1 MGLATDFAE
10 ARDALRAGDDE
21 KLKTFFEK
29 YRRVKQDQGGKFANE
44 TYAEFKTRIMK
55 KYNIAVKKID
65 DGDDC
70 DNENAS
76 YPYSVSGISE
86 EDD

>member
-10 ARDALRAGDDE
+10 AREALKAGDDG
-21 KLKTFFEK
+21 KLQTFYEK

-44 TYAEFKTRIMK
+44 TYDEFKTRIMK
-55 KYNIAVKKID
+55 KYNITAKKID
-65 DGDDC
+65 DDDC
-70 DNENAS
+70 EDEGAS
-76 YPYSVSGISE
+76 YPYSISGISE